1 MDTMEDS
8 LMMWD
13 MIVVGSGCTGAMA
26 TQTLVERGFRVLMID
41 GGVKDE
47 TYKAVLPDHDFLT
60 ARQTDKQQ
68 HRYFLGD
75 KFEGIPFGY
84 VKAGEHLTPPRKF
97 MTQFTPQKL
106 PLLSDTFSPIESL
119 AYGGLG
125 NGWGLGCCVFSAA
138 ELKACGL
145 PVAAMNEAYEV
156 VAKRIGISGA
166 KDDAANYTAAK
177 LTSLQP
183 SIGLDSVGK
192 NLLDNYSQKKSK
204 LNQQGFYL
212 GRPSLALL
220 TAAVDDRKPY
230 QYKDFDFY
238 TDKDKS
244 AYRPWITV
252 DELKKQANFAYE
264 SGWLVETFSESASG
278 VVVNARQIVEGTVK
292 QFHAKKLVLASGV
305 LGTARIVLRAAE
317 SYAKQLP
324 LLSNPFSYLAC
335 SQPFLLGKD
344 VDPFKIGFAQLSMF
358 LDEDGTNSYVPMGS
372 VYSYRAMLLFHLLKE
387 SPLDVK
393 TAHLFLQFM
402 MPSFTI
408 MGLFHPEQ
416 YSKEKY
422 LQLEKDSGA
431 FSGDKLIVNY
441 VPTAKENAQ
450 VKRNEALFKKALH
463 ALHCFVLRNIAP
475 GHGASIHYG
484 GTLSF
489 SDSNEPFHLL
499 PDGRLSGTKN
509 VFVADGS
516 GFTFLPGKGLTLSL
530 MANAHLVA
538 RQIRLD

>member
-1 MDTMEDS
+1 MEDS
-8 LMMWD
+8 LIRWD

-26 TQTLVERGFRVLMID
+26 AQTLVERGFKVLMID
-41 GGVKDE
+41 GGLKDE
-47 TYKAVLPDHDFLT
+47 IYQSLLPDKDFLT
-60 ARQTDKQQ
+60 ARKTDKQQ

-75 KFEGIPFGY
+75 KFEGIPFGH

-97 MTQFTPQKL
+97 MTQLTQQKI
-106 PLLSDTFSPIESL
+106 PLQSSTFSPIESL

-125 NGWGLGCCVFSAA
+125 NGWGLGCCVFSEA

-145 PVAAMNEAYEV
+145 PVAEMNEAYEV
-156 VAKRIGISGA
+156 VGKRIGVSGA
-166 KDDAANYTAAK
+166 KDDAANYTAAR
-177 LTSLQP
+177 LDSLQP

-192 NLLDNYSQKKSK
+192 NLLDNYQQKKTT
-204 LNQQGFYL
+204 LNRKGFYM
-212 GRPSLALL
+212 GRPSLALI
-220 TAAVDDRKPY
+220 TEAVDDRKPY
-230 QYKDFDFY
+230 PYKDFDFY
-238 TDKDKS
+238 SDKDKS

-252 DELKKQANFAYE
+252 DKLKTQANFAYD
-264 SGWLVETFSESASG
+264 SGWVVESFEETPDGVIVHARKISDAST
-278 VVVNARQIVEGTVK
+278 QP
-292 QFHAKKLVLASGV
+292 FMCKKLVLGSGV
-305 LGTARIVLRAAE
+305 LGTARIVLRSANAL
-317 SYAKQLP
+317 SPKLP

-344 VDPFKIGFAQLSMF
+344 LDPYKIGFAQLSMF

-408 MGLFHPEQ
+408 MGLFHPES
-416 YSKEKY
+416 YSAEKY
-422 LQLEKDSGA
+422 VQLEKDNTT
-431 FSGDKLIVNY
+431 FSGDKLKVNY
-441 VPTAKENAQ
+441 VPTAKEDEL
-450 VKRNEALFKKALH
+450 VKRNEKLFGQALRSLN
-463 ALHCFVLRNIAP
+463 CFVLRNIAP

-484 GTLSF
+484 GTLPF
-489 SDSNEPFHLL
+489 SDTNEPFHLL
-499 PDGRLSGTKN
+499 PDGRLCGSKN
-509 VFVADGS
+509 VYVADGS

-538 RQIRLD
+538 KQIRLD

>member
-1 MDTMEDS
+1 MEDS
-8 LMMWD
+8 LMQWD

-26 TQTLVERGFRVLMID
+26 AQTLVERGFKVLMVD
-41 GGVKDE
+41 GGVKDDLYKTLLPE
-47 TYKAVLPDHDFLT
+47 TDFLT

-75 KFEGIPFGY
+75 KFEGIPFGH

-97 MTQFTPQKL
+97 MTQLTSQKI
-106 PLLSDTFSPIESL
+106 PLQSSTFSPIESL

-145 PVAAMNEAYEV
+145 PVAEMNEAYEV
-156 VAKRIGISGA
+156 VGKRIGISGT
-166 KDDAANYTAAK
+166 KDDTANYTAASIS
-177 LTSLQP
+177 SLQP
-183 SIGLDSVGK
+183 SIGFDSVGK
-192 NLLDNYSQKKSK
+192 NLLENYEQKKAI
-204 LNQQGFYL
+204 LNRKGFYV
-212 GRPSLALL
+212 GRPSLALI
-220 TAAVDDRKPY
+220 TTPTGDRMPY

-238 TDKDKS
+238 SDKDKS

-252 DELKKQANFAYE
+252 DKLKTQANFAYK
-264 SGWLVETFSESASG
+264 SGWVVESFEETPDG
-278 VVVNARQIVEGTVK
+278 VIVHARKVSDCSTQS
-292 QFHAKKLVLASGV
+292 FRCKKLVLGSGV
-305 LGTARIVLRAAE
+305 LGTTRIVLRSANAL
-317 SYAKQLP
+317 SQRLP

-344 VDPFKIGFAQLSMF
+344 VDPYKIGFAQLSMF

-372 VYSYRAMLLFHLLKE
+372 IYSYRAMLLFHLLKE

-408 MGLFHPEQ
+408 MGLFHPER
-416 YSKEKY
+416 YSAQKY
-422 LQLEKDSGA
+422 VHLEKDNST
-431 FSGDKLIVNY
+431 FSGDKLHVNY
-441 VPTAKENAQ
+441 VPTASEDAQ
-450 VKRNEALFKKALH
+450 VKRNEKLFGEALRSLN
-463 ALHCFVLRNIAP
+463 CYVLRNIAP

-484 GTLSF
+484 GTLPF
-489 SDSNEPFHLL
+489 SAIEKPFHLL
-499 PDGRLSGTKN
+499 PDGRLSGNKS
-509 VFVADGS
+509 VYVADGS
-516 GFTFLPGKGLTLSL
+516 GFTFLPGKGLTFSL